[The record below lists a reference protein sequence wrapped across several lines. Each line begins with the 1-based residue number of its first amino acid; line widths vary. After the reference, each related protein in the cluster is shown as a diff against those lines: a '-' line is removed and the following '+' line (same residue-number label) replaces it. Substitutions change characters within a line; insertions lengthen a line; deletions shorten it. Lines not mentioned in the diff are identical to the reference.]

1 MKKSILN
8 LSITAAT
15 AIAIAA
21 CSSGSD
27 VAGIGGS
34 GYVSSGTVTGF
45 GSIFVNGVEFETD
58 SSTFS
63 VDDDPNGTEDDLAI
77 GMRVTVTGSVNAD
90 GVTGT
95 ATSVTFDDEL
105 QGPVGP
111 ITENADLTIK
121 TFSVLGTTVQI
132 NSTSTNF
139 DVTDSLA
146 GTPFSYDNIT
156 DGNNVE
162 ISGYLDSAGVLQATR
177 IELKEQMFI
186 IDNSI
191 VELKGTISNLVNTS
205 FNLSGINVDA
215 SAADIDDLP
224 GGLAEGA
231 YVEVKGTCPDPTCAT
246 IEATRVEGE
255 SEGFDDDDEVELEG
269 IITRYVD
276 DGDFDVNGFP
286 VDASSAQKEPASLLL
301 QPDMLIEVEGTIV
314 NGVLVASE
322 VEQEGGDIKI
332 AATVATT
339 IDASAGSFDL
349 EPLPG
354 QTITVKIDTST
365 EIEDEIDDF
374 DSAALLD
381 NMNPGNYIIV
391 EGYDDGTGV
400 IIARNVKRRAP
411 GDIKLQGI
419 VTSATGTASS
429 GVITILGVEFP
440 VDTNTVFEDENDMP
454 YADPDD
460 FFS

>member
-1 MKKSILN
+1 ITN
-8 LSITAAT
+8 LANTA
-15 AIAIAA
+15 
-21 CSSGSD
+21 
-27 VAGIGGS
+27 
-34 GYVSSGTVTGF
+34 
-45 GSIFVNGVEFETD
+45 FE
-58 SSTFS
+58 
-63 VDDDPNGTEDDLAI
+63 
-77 GMRVTVTGSVNAD
+77 
-90 GVTGT
+90 
-95 ATSVTFDDEL
+95 
-105 QGPVGP
+105 
-111 ITENADLTIK
+111 
-121 TFSVLGTTVQI
+121 
-132 NSTSTNF
+132 
-139 DVTDSLA
+139 LA
-146 GTPFSYDNIT
+146 GLN
-156 DGNNVE
+156 G
-162 ISGYLDSAGVLQATR
+162 IS
-177 IELKEQMFI
+177 I
-186 IDNSI
+186 
-191 VELKGTISNLVNTS
+191 
-205 FNLSGINVDA
+205 DA
-215 SAADIDDLP
+215 SSATLDDLP
-224 GGLAEGA
+224 SGLENGVF
-231 YVEVKGTCPDPTCAT
+231 VEVNGTCPDPTCVT

-255 SEGFDDDDEVELEG
+255 SDDFDNDDDVELEG

-276 DGDFDVNGFP
+276 DSDFDVNGFP
-286 VDASSAQKEPASLLL
+286 VDASRAQKEPDSLVL
-301 QPDMLIEVEGTIV
+301 QPDVLIEVEGTIV

-332 AATVATT
+332 AATVAT

-349 EPLPG
+349 EPLSG
-354 QTITVKIDTST
+354 YTITVKIDTST

-460 FFS
+460 FFSAITLGSSIVKIKDEADNGFGVADEVDLEN